1 MPFRDIIGHDRPK
14 AILKASIRHDRVA
27 HAYLFHGENAIGKKL
42 AAIRFAQAL
51 NCDRLSAAQEP
62 DACGTCRSCS
72 QIDAQTHPDFLLI
85 EPDRELANPQI
96 KIEQIR
102 QLEEQIV
109 YRPLISPR
117 KIYVIDEA
125 DRLTQGAANA
135 LLKTLEEPAAHSL
148 FLLVSSRPAALPA
161 TVRSR
166 CQSIRFVPP
175 ARTQVEAALITQRT
189 LPPAD
194 AHFLSMIAQGR
205 IGLALRTDLAEARKQ
220 QEEFSTLTSPTT
232 LRSISTLLT
241 AAETLH
247 KSDRVLEALEWMA
260 RWGRDL
266 LLVRLGADPD
276 HLLNR
281 DRLPA
286 LQQAAAQVQ
295 PQLLIDVLEEIQAV
309 ERHAGRNLNL
319 QLTLE
324 QILLHL
330 RDAIVSPGPA
340 ALAGPSR

>member
-1 MPFRDIIGHDRPK
+1 MPFNQLIGHDRPK
-14 AILKASIRHDRVA
+14 AILKASILHDRVA
-27 HAYLFHGENAIGKKL
+27 HAYLFHGEEGIGKKL
-42 AAIRFAQAL
+42 AAILFAQTV
-51 NCDRLSAAQEP
+51 NCETPYGDQGP
-62 DACGTCRSCS
+62 DACGVCRSCL
-72 QIDAQTHPDFLLI
+72 QIEARTHPDFLLI

-96 KIEQIR
+96 KIEQVR

-109 YRPLISPR
+109 YRPLVSPW
-117 KIYVIDEA
+117 KVYLIDDA

-148 FLLVSSRPAALPA
+148 FLLVSSRPSALPT

-166 CQSIRFVPP
+166 CQRIRFVPP
-175 ARTQVEAALITQRT
+175 ARTQVEAALITQRN
-189 LPPAD
+189 LPPDD

-220 QEEFSTLTSPTT
+220 QNEFSSLTDPAA
-232 LRSISTLLT
+232 LRSIATILT
-241 AAETLH
+241 AAESLH
-247 KSDRVLEALEWMA
+247 KSDRALDALEWME

-281 DRLPA
+281 DRLPE
-286 LQQAAAQVQ
+286 LQRAAATVH
-295 PQLLIDVLEEIQAV
+295 PQLLAEVLEEIQAV

-319 QLTLE
+319 QMALE

-330 RDAIVSPGPA
+330 RDAVASSAPAGPA
-340 ALAGPSR
+340 R

>member
-1 MPFRDIIGHDRPK
+1 MPFSDLIGHERPK
-14 AILKASIRHDRVA
+14 AILTASILHDRVA
-27 HAYLFHGENAIGKKL
+27 HAYLFHGEEGIGKKL
-42 AAIRFAQAL
+42 AAIRFAQAI
-51 NCDRLSAAQEP
+51 NCDTPYGAQSP
-62 DACGTCRSCS
+62 DACGTCRSCL
-72 QIDAQTHPDFLLI
+72 QIDARTHPDFLLI

-96 KIEQIR
+96 KIEQVR
-102 QLEEQIV
+102 QLEEQIA
-109 YRPLISPR
+109 YRPLVSPW
-117 KIYVIDEA
+117 KVYLIDDA

-148 FLLVSSRPAALPA
+148 FLLVSSRPAALPT

-166 CQSIRFVPP
+166 CQNIRFVPP
-175 ARTQVEAALITQRT
+175 ARTQVEAALITQRN
-189 LPPAD
+189 LPPED

-220 QEEFSTLTSPTT
+220 QDEFSSLTNPTT
-232 LRSISTLLT
+232 LRSVATLLT
-241 AAETLH
+241 TAESLY
-247 KSDRVLEALEWMA
+247 KSDRALEALEWME

-281 DRLPA
+281 DRLPE
-286 LQQAAAQVQ
+286 LQRAAATVQ
-295 PQLLIDVLEEIQAV
+295 PQLLAEVLEEMQAV

-319 QLTLE
+319 QLALE

-330 RDAIVSPGPA
+330 RDALSSPVPA
-340 ALAGPSR
+340 R

>member
-1 MPFRDIIGHDRPK
+1 MPFNQLIGHDRPK
-14 AILKASIRHDRVA
+14 AILKASLLHDRVA
-27 HAYLFHGENAIGKKL
+27 HAYLFHGEEGIGKKL
-42 AAIRFAQAL
+42 AAILFAQTI
-51 NCDRLSAAQEP
+51 NCDTPYDDRGP
-62 DACGTCRSCS
+62 DACGVCRSCL
-72 QIDAQTHPDFLLI
+72 QIDARTHPDFLLI

-96 KIEQIR
+96 KIEQVR

-109 YRPLISPR
+109 YRPLVSPW
-117 KIYVIDEA
+117 KVYLIDDA

-148 FLLVSSRPAALPA
+148 FLLVSSRPSALPT

-175 ARTQVEAALITQRT
+175 ARTQVEAALITQRN
-189 LPPAD
+189 LPPDD

-220 QEEFSTLTSPTT
+220 QEEFSSLTNPAT
-232 LRSISTLLT
+232 LRSISTILT
-241 AAETLH
+241 AAESLH
-247 KSDRVLEALEWMA
+247 KSDRALEALEWMA

-281 DRLPA
+281 DRLPE
-286 LQQAAAQVQ
+286 LQRAAATVQ
-295 PQLLIDVLEEIQAV
+295 PQLLAEVLEEIQAV

-319 QLTLE
+319 QMALE

-330 RDAIVSPGPA
+330 RDAVASPA
-340 ALAGPSR
+340 SAGPTR